1 MVGMGSVVTK
11 SVPDFHLVLGSP
23 ARSIGAVCKC
33 GQLFHKFAD
42 ADTGIFSCECGLTYE
57 IAAQNVT
64 EAKEEF
70 TTESTENT
78 EKQAVVFA

>member
-33 GQLFHKFAD
+33 GLLFHKFAD
-42 ADTGIFSCECGLTYE
+42 GETGTFVCECGSMYE
-57 IAAQNVT
+57 IAAENVVEIEP
-64 EAKEEF
+64 EAD
-70 TTESTENT
+70 TRR
-78 EKQAVVFA
+78 AVRMAQEPLFV